1 MTTTQASIYL
11 EVNGEDYIFAVN
23 ATDGS
28 SATMVNLV
36 SNQGIGDTFPNSA
49 RVTKVGPLV
58 LNSSDAA
65 GASKSILGAV
75 LVDPNNNVVFQ
86 IGYVDPETS
95 TIQLPISCNYQVGLN
110 YVLTVLTA
118 NA

>member
-1 MTTTQASIYL
+1 MTTTQASIFL
-11 EVNGEDYIFAVN
+11 EVNGQDYIFAVN
-23 ATDGS
+23 ATDGA

-36 SNQGIGDTFPNSA
+36 SSQGIGDTFPAGA
-49 RVTKVGPLV
+49 RITKVGPV
-58 LNSSDAA
+58 ILNSSDAA

-86 IGYVDPETS
+86 VGYVDPETS
-95 TIQLPISCNYQVGLN
+95 TIQLPVASNYPVGLN
-110 YVLTVLTA
+110 YQLNILTA